1 MDDATPVSAR
11 IVERLRSPQ
20 FADVAEKYLMVEA
33 ADEIERLRAENI
45 DWSRQNLQNVR
56 NDVNRDVNKAMADEI
71 ERRAVRW
78 AQEQIAAAVEQSAFY
93 YAGTGATKV
102 VPSASGEMTTHVMA
116 AYIRSLDLDERRLTG
131 RNTDHEQATTRDR
144 NDDRDRPGY
153 CDGNSRR

>member
-1 MDDATPVSAR
+1 MVTLSDNDLYY
-11 IVERLRSPQ
+11 LRSIKRQLDEVKEALPDTAAFSLGGTA
-20 FADVAEKYLMVEA
+20 FADNLDWLDCFIDKHT
-33 ADEIERLRAENI
+33 RAE
-45 DWSRQNLQNVR
+45 Q
-56 NDVNRDVNKAMADEI
+56 K
-71 ERRAVRW
+71 RAVRW

-116 AYIRSLDLDERRLTG
+116 AYIRSLDLEEPRLTG

-153 CDGNSRR
+153 CDGKSRR